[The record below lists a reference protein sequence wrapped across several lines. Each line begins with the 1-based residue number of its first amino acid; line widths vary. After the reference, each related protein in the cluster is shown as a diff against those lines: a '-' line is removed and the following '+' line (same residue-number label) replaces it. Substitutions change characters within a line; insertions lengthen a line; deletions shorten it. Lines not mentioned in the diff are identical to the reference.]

1 MEIHDRVSSFKLT
14 HPYLGRTSLIAE
26 LDLRVSQYHGYIFF
40 SAFIACLP
48 VSLNLTYILYHD
60 FPKKSSIEL
69 TDFPKI
75 LEVPSLT
82 FYKYYIMNC
91 GKSQI
96 LNLVRRVGVE
106 PTVFL
111 MCLIYSQV
119 TSPTGHT
126 DAY

>member
-1 MEIHDRVSSFKLT
+1 MVLMWCLST
-14 HPYLGRTSLIAE
+14 A
-26 LDLRVSQYHGYIFF
+26 SQYHGYIFF

-48 VSLNLTYILYHD
+48 VSLNLMYILYHD

-96 LNLVRRVGVE
+96 LNLVRILKQRVGVE
-106 PTVFL
+106 PTNIGFADQFPTDENPSHMPL
-111 MCLIYSQV
+111 SQSYV
-119 TSPTGHT
+119 YIITRFSKKVK
-126 DAY
+126 Y